1 MGGTRIPYI
10 PYNAKLLQAAREN
23 RSSQTPAEQR
33 IWQELLRQRQS
44 SGYKFLRQKPID
56 NFIVDFYCSE
66 LQLVIEIDGDI
77 HAVSVEYDE
86 ARTRALEKYGLHVVR
101 YTNHDVF
108 HNLGGVADDL
118 LRVVAML
125 KQPPS
130 VPPCQGG

>member
-1 MGGTRIPYI
+1 MEETRLPYL
-10 PYNAKLLQAAREN
+10 PYSTRLMQVAREN

-33 IWQELLRQRQS
+33 IWQELLRQRRL

-66 LQLVIEIDGDI
+66 LQLVIEVDGDS
-77 HAVSVEYDE
+77 HATNVEYDE
-86 ARTRALEKYGLHVVR
+86 ARTRALETYGLHVVR

-108 HNLGGVADDL
+108 HNLEGIADDL

-125 KQPPS
+125 RQPPS